1 MNVNFE
7 KNGNVEGVLTITL
20 EEKDYADKVKKQ
32 LKDISKTYT
41 EKGFRPG
48 HVPFGLIEKKFSSS
62 VKYDV
67 INKEVAETVYN
78 YIKENNLPVLG
89 QPVPEKNN
97 DFKLENSDFTFKF
110 NIGLA
115 PEINPEVNSSIH
127 IPYYSIIVTDDM
139 VNDQIEDLRK
149 RFGHQVPGEETDSN
163 CVIKGEIV
171 ELNEDGTP
179 KEEGI
184 IVENGIIAP
193 VHFKDENQ
201 KKLFDNKKP
210 GDTVVFNPA
219 ATCDSNPVELSSMLN
234 INKEEIGAHKGDFSF
249 KIKEII
255 VLKPADL
262 DQEFFDNAVGK
273 DKAHNED
280 ELKAALKELLA
291 INLGNDS
298 NYRFTVD
305 AKDVI
310 EKSVGKLELPDQ
322 ILKTFLV
329 NQGNG
334 ITAEN
339 VDEEYEKMRGQL
351 TWDLIRDKIA
361 EKFNIKVDREDLLSE
376 ARGLVLRQ
384 LMQYGANNLNDQ
396 IINSYA
402 ENVLNDEK
410 NHDMLTQNAL
420 SRKVFET
427 IKANVTLDKKEV
439 SVEEFQQL
447 FVPKA

>member
-97 DFKLENSDFTFKF
+97 DFKFENSDFTFKF

-115 PEINPEVNSSIH
+115 PEINPEINSSIH

>member
-115 PEINPEVNSSIH
+115 PEINPEINSSIH